1 MDALV
6 ESLLKA
12 NLDDEQEPSRT
23 AHASD
28 ASDEESNVSSSRNN
42 TVEAPPQHGGPQTG
56 PKGVLADHRYHK
68 QQVKQQ
74 KAFAIIAHNERMM
87 SKAFTTTTY
96 QEDQE
101 IKAQENLL
109 KELEDISSDDEV
121 LKKYRD
127 QRLNEI
133 KDATNTNKS
142 LKKRFGSL
150 KEISSNQYV
159 KAIDNEA
166 SNVCVIVHLYENSNP
181 QCRLLNECLI
191 YLARKFVGAKFL
203 RILAHDLEFDPI
215 GLPAL
220 LVYKNG
226 ELIANLVKITEEIGE
241 TNFDSDIV
249 EEVLIRYGAINVNE
263 DIDDLLFKDNSVSR
277 IFGTGKHDD
286 DDYYDD

>member
-12 NLDDEQEPSRT
+12 NLDDEQEPSRS

-28 ASDEESNVSSSRNN
+28 ASDEESNVSSTRNN
-42 TVEAPPQHGGPQTG
+42 TVETPPQHGGPQTG

-68 QQVKQQ
+68 QQVQQQ
-74 KAFAIIAHNERMM
+74 KAAAIFAHNERMM
-87 SKAFTTTTY
+87 SKAFITTTY

-101 IKAQENLL
+101 EKAQENLL
-109 KELEDISSDDEV
+109 KELENISSDDEEM
-121 LKKYRD
+121 LKKYRN
-127 QRLNEI
+127 QRLKEI
-133 KDATNTNKS
+133 KGVTNINKS

-150 KEISSNQYV
+150 KEISANQYV

-166 SNVCVIVHLYENSNP
+166 SNVCVIVHLYENSIP

-191 YLARKFVGAKFL
+191 HLARKFVGAKFL

-241 TNFDSDIV
+241 TNFDADTV

-263 DIDDLLFKDNSVSR
+263 DIDDLLFKDYSMSR

-286 DDYYDD
+286 DDYDD